1 MKVKVISTFRDKN
14 TLKVNKVGK
23 VLDISEDRYQE
34 LKDFVKP
41 EAETKKG
48 KQKK

>member
-41 EAETKKG
+41 EAKKE